1 MDLTSTPEAPKPT
14 PQPSKARG
22 KVWQTAAVGLVAGL
36 IGGGVVL
43 GVHDATSSSSSSS
56 SASAN
61 GAASTATTP
70 SSSTTIIAGTAPNW
84 VNVAARA
91 MPGVVEI
98 STVQTTTDQLGN
110 SSQTAALGTGFV
122 IDTHGDILTNQH
134 VIGGSASINVQFPS
148 GASVS
153 AKLVG
158 QDPSSDLAIIHVNV
172 TASQLHP
179 LALGNA
185 ATVRVGQPVLALG
198 TPFGYTESASAG
210 IVSGLGR
217 EIQSPNG
224 FTLSNAIQ
232 TDAAVNHGNSGGPL
246 LTQAGQVIGINAQIA
261 DSGVDANVGV
271 AFAVPMAR
279 SELNIIHDLITTGS
293 VSHPWLGITGVSAT
307 AQLQQ
312 NGIAPVASGV
322 LVTGVA
328 QGSPAAAAGIV
339 GGTKSK
345 TVYGTCI
352 PVGGDVITA
361 IGGTPIATMSDLQ
374 GYLQSQSVG
383 TTVQAQVVHADGTHG
398 TVSINLTK
406 QPSSAPTIS
415 SACSS
420 AG

>member
-1 MDLTSTPEAPKPT
+1 MDLTTPPEAPEQT
-14 PQPSKARG
+14 PRPPKARG

-36 IGGGVVL
+36 VGGGVVL

-56 SASAN
+56 SASSN
-61 GAASTATTP
+61 GGVSTATTP
-70 SSSTTIIAGTAPNW
+70 SSSTTIIAGTTPNW

-110 SSQTAALGTGFV
+110 SSQTAALGTGFA

-134 VIGGSASINVQFPS
+134 VIGGARSINVQFQS

-158 QDPSSDLAIIHVNV
+158 QDPSSDLAVIHVNV
-172 TASQLHP
+172 AASQLHP
-179 LALGNA
+179 LTLGNA
-185 ATVRVGQPVLALG
+185 ATVRVGQSVLALG

-246 LTQAGQVIGINAQIA
+246 LNQAGQVIGIDAQIA

-293 VSHPWLGITGVSAT
+293 VSHPWLGITGVTAT

-345 TVYGTCI
+345 TIYGTCI

-398 TVSINLTK
+398 TVSIKLTK